1 MKISHRLTLLI
12 TAFAVLFALSIGSL
26 LLSGYQ
32 SEQAMREVGEN
43 KLPATSAILQV
54 DQGRTNLM
62 RADLDISLILHMTPE
77 QRRKAV
83 ADTEA
88 LIERAMR
95 KTTENLKVYE
105 SLLLPEEVDDVRNFN
120 ELKQIWDEWVAL
132 YRQRNLPL
140 LDKLK
145 ENYDRPDIV
154 QLYAEYESTAP
165 QQNAIY
171 QKLRPIVDGMVEFNA
186 KDSEQ
191 TVEQALSSQRKMTI
205 SLITVGTVLL
215 AGLCLFGF
223 LTYRT
228 IMQGVNSVRSVAL
241 LVERSNDFTQRA
253 PVNGRDEIAE
263 TVTAFNRLLG
273 RIQQALQVIRSG
285 TDESRDAIRTV
296 ATASEQV
303 AVSSAKQ
310 SQSASAMAAAVE
322 QLTVSVS
329 HINQSAS
336 DALTVANSARDESI
350 SSAGIIND
358 SVVRMRQI
366 AATVNTAAA
375 TIGQLGEESQ
385 KISSIVATIKEVAEQ
400 TNLLALNAAIEAA
413 RAGEQGRGFAVVAD
427 EIRKLAERTANSSLE
442 ISSMVTRIQQ
452 SSSGAVQEMQQV
464 AKEANDGQQLAEQ
477 VGECIGR
484 IEALASRVSD
494 SIGDIS
500 GALREQSAASQDIAR
515 HVETVAQMTEEGH
528 AASQLTSENAQS
540 MAVAAERTSEQIAQF
555 KIGAASL
562 QPG

>member
-1 MKISHRLTLLI
+1 
-12 TAFAVLFALSIGSL
+12 
-26 LLSGYQ
+26 
-32 SEQAMREVGEN
+32 MREVGEN